1 MFLFYFKENWV
12 NGRYIYIL
20 DDKLRSL
27 DAVQEGLRW
36 IGADQIRNVAVSKI
50 ISQRSLQLT

>member
-1 MFLFYFKENWV
+1 MFLFYFKQNWV

-20 DDKLRSL
+20 DYKLRSL
-27 DAVQEGLRW
+27 DAIQEGLRW

-50 ISQRSLQLT
+50 IYW